1 MKGLNPHST
10 FFIFFLHLK
19 KLRYLFGFTFYHWT
33 MGGSASSQA
42 TKDGDIENKKENNF
56 GLVNVSSDS
65 SGTWNLVEI
74 VTCIF
79 VALGLLYLL
88 SFWCQKRRA
97 KRLARLTSALQTNGF
112 QGVAVQPDV
121 ARMPV
126 IQPVYQEMQPRQPS
140 IAVQPPPAY
149 HVAKTMPKTPEEQLG
164 ASMMAKY
171 S

>member
-1 MKGLNPHST
+1 
-10 FFIFFLHLK
+10 
-19 KLRYLFGFTFYHWT
+19 
-33 MGGSASSQA
+33 MGGSASSQS
-42 TKDGDIENKKENNF
+42 TKDGDIENKDEMNF
-56 GLVNVSSDS
+56 GLVNMSSDS

-97 KRLARLTSALQTNGF
+97 KRLARLTSALQTSAF
-112 QGVAVQPDV
+112 QGVSVQPDM
-121 ARMPV
+121 ARLPV
-126 IQPVYQEMQPRQPS
+126 FSQPS
-140 IAVQPPPAY
+140 ISTVQPPPAY
-149 HVAKTMPKTPEEQLG
+149 HVAKAMPSPVYPAVGGKSPEEQLG

>member
-1 MKGLNPHST
+1 
-10 FFIFFLHLK
+10 
-19 KLRYLFGFTFYHWT
+19 
-33 MGGSASSQA
+33 MGGSASSQS

-56 GLVNVSSDS
+56 GLVNVSSAS
-65 SGTWNLVEI
+65 SGTWNIVEI
-74 VTCIF
+74 VTCLF

-121 ARMPV
+121 ARIPV
-126 IQPVYQEMQPRQPS
+126 IQPVYQEMHPRRPS

-149 HVAKTMPKTPEEQLG
+149 PTVSKEERLG
-164 ASMMAKY
+164 AAMMEKY
-171 S
+171 T

>member
-1 MKGLNPHST
+1 
-10 FFIFFLHLK
+10 
-19 KLRYLFGFTFYHWT
+19 

-42 TKDGDIENKKENNF
+42 TKDGDIENRKENNF

-149 HVAKTMPKTPEEQLG
+149 HVAKTMPTIPKTPEEQLG

>member
-1 MKGLNPHST
+1 MVSP
-10 FFIFFLHLK
+10 
-19 KLRYLFGFTFYHWT
+19 FYHWT
-33 MGGSASSQA
+33 MGGSASSQS
-42 TKDGDIENKKENNF
+42 TKDGDIENRKENNF
-56 GLVNVSSDS
+56 GLVNLSSES

-79 VALGLLYLL
+79 AALGLLYLL

-97 KRLARLTSALQTNGF
+97 KRLARLTSALQTSGF

-149 HVAKTMPKTPEEQLG
+149 HVAKTMPKSPEEQLG
-164 ASMMAKY
+164 SSMMAKY